1 MIENS
6 WLTEIE
12 GLSIHPKR
20 FAVQAPDAA
29 RQPLNSPGTRQLQLL
44 VYPNSDVFHRGF
56 S

>member
-6 WLTEIE
+6 WLTEI
-12 GLSIHPKR
+12 GSLSIHPKR
-20 FAVQAPDAA
+20 FAVQVLDAA
-29 RQPLNSPGTRQLQLL
+29 RQPLNLPAMRQLQSL